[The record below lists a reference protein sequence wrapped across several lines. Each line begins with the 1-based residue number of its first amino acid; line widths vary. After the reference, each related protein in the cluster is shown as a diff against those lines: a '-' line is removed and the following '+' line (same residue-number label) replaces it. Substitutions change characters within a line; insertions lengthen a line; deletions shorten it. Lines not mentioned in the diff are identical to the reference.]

1 MTAHN
6 DKAQPQVGIFWVVKS
21 KLILKGV
28 TLDEAEPCGRFFN
41 AIGHDS
47 YWGELQVAGAVPGD
61 VEYDEPPR
69 GRVVYDVIADRFHLY
84 ADRCILADKK
94 LIEEII
100 AQLRLAKQRIKIAP
114 DLHYRCTN
122 CLRVNDK

>member
-6 DKAQPQVGIFWVVKS
+6 DKAQPQVGIFWLLKGQ
-21 KLILKGV
+21 LILHGV
-28 TLDEAEPCGRFFN
+28 ALSEAEPCGRFFN

-47 YWGELQVAGAVPGD
+47 YWGELQLTGAVPRE

-84 ADRCILADKK
+84 ADRCILADKQ

-100 AQLRLAKQRIKIAP
+100 AQLRLAEQRIEIAT